1 MYPRLKFKTNRIKG
15 FLLWSF
21 GYKKSTKRAFNW
33 DIKKITQEMF
43 LFTIFLEFSKQV
55 LSNKIRVMEPAFVI
69 WIVRSNSTRF
79 SLFAVPG
86 SLNLSIDK
94 LVTDEYTHVN
104 RQSCGAVMFT
114 KYTQCTNVWK
124 RERGK
129 IHNDKLGNPL
139 AVEF

>member
-86 SLNLSIDK
+86 SLNLFFYWQTRHGWIHPCK
-94 LVTDEYTHVN
+94 QTVLWCRNVYEIHTMHKRLKERN
-104 RQSCGAVMFT
+104 
-114 KYTQCTNVWK
+114 TQ
-124 RERGK
+124 R
-129 IHNDKLGNPL
+129 
-139 AVEF
+139 